1 MFNHL
6 FTEFER
12 AVNAMASELL
22 PEGFDSSDSA
32 PETFEALQAHYD
44 ATGRILVW
52 NGASDKTIFATPE
65 SNLAFRAWHDF
76 THLKHHTNFTLAGEA
91 QTCDAQIDAMIE
103 TLGRW
108 TWILAPIL
116 QAEIVGQALYEAKH
130 GKFPVNQ
137 KAFCVAYLQD
147 KETALKGVYDE

>member
-1 MFNHL
+1 MFEQL

-76 THLKHHTNFTLAGEA
+76 THLKHTQDFTLTGEA
-91 QTCDAQIDAMIE
+91 KTCDCQIAAMSE
-103 TLGRW
+103 TIGRW
-108 TWILAPIL
+108 AWILAPIL

-137 KAFCVAYLQD
+137 KAFCIAYLQD
-147 KETALKGVYDE
+147 KEAALNGAYDE